1 MANNYAKPLHRDG
14 GGEPMQEYAAP
25 FKALARYDN
34 ENNTASS
41 VISFTDQ
48 TTAIEVAAIGGTGAA
63 IRWVPRTET
72 AAVSPFASVITIA
85 GATANYDNVIPA
97 GQVRRFVVPI
107 EVQGTQQGSIV
118 GANVLNGLYQRVAV
132 KSFGISSVMT
142 AEF

>member
-1 MANNYAKPLHRDG
+1 MSNQYAKPLPRDG
-14 GGEPMQEYAAP
+14 GGQPMQEYSAP

-48 TTAIEVAAIGGTGAA
+48 TTAVEVAAIGGTGAA

-72 AAVSPFASVITIA
+72 AAVSPFASVITA
-85 GATANYDNVIPA
+85 VSGANYDNVIPA
-97 GQVRRFVVPI
+97 GTVRRFVIPI
-107 EVQGTQQGSIV
+107 ETQGAPQGSVV
-118 GANVLNGLYQRVAV
+118 GANVQNGLYQRIAI